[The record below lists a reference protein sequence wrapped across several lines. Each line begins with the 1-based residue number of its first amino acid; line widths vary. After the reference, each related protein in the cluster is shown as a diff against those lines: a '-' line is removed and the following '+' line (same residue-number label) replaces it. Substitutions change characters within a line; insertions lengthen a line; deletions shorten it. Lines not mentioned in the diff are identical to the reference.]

1 MIIVRFEQAD
11 INDPSL
17 YTENSFD
24 ANGNSL
30 PLLLVLGYT
39 QGVQVTVMMMMMIG
53 DDDDDKGDDGGN
65 NDGDGDLHDDCK
77 LGVAYSRVWGSKACP
92 FSLPWTGTIIVP
104 TIIITITIIKSTTI
118 QKWIFNAHF
127 LSRWCPWWTFGV
139 VDIRGLDVRGSGF
152 GV

>member
-39 QGVQVTVMMMMMIG
+39 QGVQVIVMMMMMMMMI
-53 DDDDDKGDDGGN
+53 
-65 NDGDGDLHDDCK
+65 
-77 LGVAYSRVWGSKACP
+77 
-92 FSLPWTGTIIVP
+92 
-104 TIIITITIIKSTTI
+104 
-118 QKWIFNAHF
+118 
-127 LSRWCPWWTFGV
+127 
-139 VDIRGLDVRGSGF
+139 
-152 GV
+152 